1 VLGTVAAA
9 DQLAGLRVPGSR
21 HQEIPLP
28 YRFRAALVASLT
40 VISSLMAVAPAGA
53 AVTPQ
58 KVVIIVG
65 PTGGLTD
72 NYRSKG
78 DSIAAAAEAAGAT
91 AVKVYS
97 PNATWAN
104 VKAAVNGANIVVYL
118 GHGNGFPNPY
128 GTTELT
134 DRHNGWGLNRTTTN
148 GDGDNWSTTMVY
160 CGEKVLRG
168 LLTSSSD
175 STRLTY
181 CGGTANDGITPAP
194 NWVMI
199 YSNACYAPGAGEG
212 SDVPATE
219 AVALQRVRN
228 YSFPSLSVGA
238 GAYYATDMHQGSVQL
253 VDTILRN
260 PGMAFGAIAEN
271 ANGYDLYDQRHFA
284 HPDLA
289 GKRIW
294 IQNTGT
300 PTSGNYFFAYAGAPA
315 LTPSGT
321 TVAYTEPTPPAQP
334 VPSVV
339 GRYPAAGATG
349 VSATVGPAVRFDRI
363 VSGVSG
369 SSFVLR
375 RSNGTGVSAVV
386 YATSDPLQYGMRP
399 SAALE
404 AGMTYTLSLSSAITS
419 VEGGALTPVSWNF
432 TVAGTAAAPPPSGTT
447 TYSPAAKLVFKM
459 GTHTAYK
466 FSSTGA
472 MTAVKSYTLPNDQ
485 NANTSVRKTIT
496 KQSGTWFYIVNGVW
510 AGYWMRQSS
519 VLHLAASPIAALS
532 APNANY
538 SPAKPLVFKMGTH
551 TAYKFSSTGV
561 MTAQKSYTLPN
572 DQNANTSSRR
582 TITKQS
588 GTWFYVVNGVWA
600 GYWMRWSDVL
610 YLKP

>member
-1 VLGTVAAA
+1 
-9 DQLAGLRVPGSR
+9 
-21 HQEIPLP
+21 
-28 YRFRAALVASLT
+28 
-40 VISSLMAVAPAGA
+40 MAVAPAGA

-212 SDVPATE
+212 SDPNGPATE